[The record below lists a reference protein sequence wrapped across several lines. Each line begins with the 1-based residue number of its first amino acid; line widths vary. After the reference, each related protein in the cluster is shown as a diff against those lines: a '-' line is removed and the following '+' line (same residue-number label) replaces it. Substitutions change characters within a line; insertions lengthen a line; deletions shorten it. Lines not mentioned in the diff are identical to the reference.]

1 MTVNR
6 GLDGPLFLCPDAYAM
21 KHTILNKILNALT
34 FGMLNRIAELE
45 YINTMNLIEDSVTTN
60 KLNRVD
66 TDVTS
71 LEKRII
77 QQGDSLTDL
86 REHVRAVLN
95 SESQALKDMIIN
107 TWPEIVLH
115 ASDHAANSR
124 AGRRLYWDIL
134 LQAVRLFQ
142 SFQQLLRT

>member
-1 MTVNR
+1 
-6 GLDGPLFLCPDAYAM
+6 M

-45 YINTMNLIEDSVTTN
+45 YNNTMNLIEDSATTN

-66 TDVTS
+66 TDVTA

-86 REHVRAVLN
+86 RQHP
-95 SESQALKDMIIN
+95 QGD
-107 TWPEIVLH
+107 
-115 ASDHAANSR
+115 D
-124 AGRRLYWDIL
+124 
-134 LQAVRLFQ
+134 
-142 SFQQLLRT
+142 